1 MKARLSLAA
10 LTEVIASVQRDQ
22 QRLTVSVY
30 IPHKE
35 NLVKLWLTYFT
46 AVVRAPEEYIVRRN
60 GFNLFFYLIL
70 CSGSVL
76 CLIGELAGIRC
87 CDTKRSLVQTPGDL
101 GG

>member
-1 MKARLSLAA
+1 MKARLSPAA

-60 GFNLFFYLIL
+60 GFNLFFI
-70 CSGSVL
+70 
-76 CLIGELAGIRC
+76 
-87 CDTKRSLVQTPGDL
+87 
-101 GG
+101 

>member
-46 AVVRAPEEYIVRRN
+46 AMVRAPEEYIVRRN
-60 GFNLFFYLIL
+60 GFNLFFLSNFMQRERSL
-70 CSGSVL
+70 LNWGVSRNSVL
-76 CLIGELAGIRC
+76 
-87 CDTKRSLVQTPGDL
+87 
-101 GG
+101 

>member
-60 GFNLFFYLIL
+60 GFNLFFLSNFMQRERTL
-70 CSGSVL
+70 LNWGVSRNSVL
-76 CLIGELAGIRC
+76 
-87 CDTKRSLVQTPGDL
+87 
-101 GG
+101 

>member
-60 GFNLFFYLIL
+60 GFNLFFLSNFMQRERSL
-70 CSGSVL
+70 LNWGVSRNSVL
-76 CLIGELAGIRC
+76 
-87 CDTKRSLVQTPGDL
+87 
-101 GG
+101 

>member
-60 GFNLFFYLIL
+60 GFNLFLSNFMQRERTLL
-70 CSGSVL
+70 NWGVSRNLVL
-76 CLIGELAGIRC
+76 
-87 CDTKRSLVQTPGDL
+87 
-101 GG
+101 

>member
-60 GFNLFFYLIL
+60 GFNLFFLSNFMQREHTL
-70 CSGSVL
+70 LNWGVSRNSVL
-76 CLIGELAGIRC
+76 
-87 CDTKRSLVQTPGDL
+87 
-101 GG
+101 